1 MASDFDII
9 LDSIMK
15 NNKDLIHGVLGGEA
29 LAREE
34 YNIRDKDILNAI
46 RFHTTG
52 REDMSL
58 LRKDSIYSRC
68 NRT

>member
-1 MASDFDII
+1 MIVGSFKVEKNLLKMASDFDII

-34 YNIRDKDILNAI
+34 YNIRDKDI
-46 RFHTTG
+46 
-52 REDMSL
+52 
-58 LRKDSIYSRC
+58 
-68 NRT
+68 